1 MYSQS
6 ENNAYETDAEFEKV
20 NSLLAKLPPSSRKVF
35 SLFALEGFS
44 HEEISNMLNIST
56 GTSKW
61 HLSNAREMLKKL
73 VTGVFAFILFIK

>member
-1 MYSQS
+1 MVPRRVS
-6 ENNAYETDAEFEKV
+6 EPVLQEIKKQIAEM
-20 NSLLAKLPPSSRKVF
+20 
-35 SLFALEGFS
+35 LEMS
-44 HEEISNMLNIST
+44 E